1 MILRILLLLQM
12 VLGVIG
18 CFGAMILQGENRSFW
33 AGLGA
38 ALIITG
44 GALFLV
50 DFFRRSRKLSDKDKR
65 TVVGVIERK
74 AELRRQRRKN
84 AGYMT
89 FLASGYCFTIAF
101 LTVLLGGLPILY
113 LKEFG
118 IILFAQGILFW
129 ILYQIERLRS
139 DE

>member
-18 CFGAMILQGENRSFW
+18 CFGAMIPQGENRSFW

-44 GALFLV
+44 GTLFLV